1 MLFNLVEILIVTL
14 MCCVGSIHYV
24 HVLQMGRYQLPA
36 YRQWMSRNR
45 DRLLKEN
52 VLLAF
57 VAALMSLYL
66 PVFLSMFIK
75 VEDIRQA
82 VSGWLAL
89 LLFAGAAGFI
99 AWRDYNLPTKKP
111 FVMTHRVR
119 RFTAVLAVLCL
130 LAASILRAVTIPPY
144 FLFAAMPY
152 MVELTALIINPYE
165 AKVNA
170 GFFKSARQ
178 RIRKHPHLIT
188 IGITGSFGKTNVKFM
203 LRDMLAKRY
212 KVLATP
218 ASFNTAMG
226 ISRVVNDDLT
236 DDHEIFIAEMG
247 ATHVGDIKEL
257 VDLVRPKY
265 GILTSIGNRHLD
277 TFGSLEN
284 IASTKY
290 ELIQGLPKEG
300 GFAVFGSGDDYIDRL
315 YAMCKKDKCRVSL
328 DPRADA
334 DVHAEGIAYSEQG
347 TRFTLVFSDGARIE
361 CATPLLGSYNVK
373 NLLLAAA
380 LARRLDV
387 SPEQIA
393 DAAAHLKPIEHRLQL
408 TVEDLNVIDD
418 TLNEDPDGAFEALRV
433 LAQMPGRRIV
443 VTPGMGDLGQQ
454 EADIN
459 YALGTV
465 MADCADTVILV
476 GAQNSQRGLRR
487 GLLQSRFP
495 RSALHTVDDMD
506 DASDL
511 LEELSDTGDTVLFE
525 SHVPDYV
532 EG

>member
-1 MLFNLVEILIVTL
+1 MVFNIVEILIVTL

-36 YRQWMSRNR
+36 YRHWMSKNR

-57 VAALMSLYL
+57 VAAILSLYL

-75 VEDIRQA
+75 VETVRQA
-82 VSGWLAL
+82 VANWLAL
-89 LLFAGAAGFI
+89 ALFAGAAGFI

-130 LAASILRAVTIPPY
+130 LAASIFRAVTIPPY

-152 MVELTALIINPYE
+152 MVELTAAIINPYE

-178 RIRKHPHLIT
+178 RIRKHPHLTT
-188 IGITGSFGKTNVKFM
+188 IGITGSFGKTNVKFI
-203 LRDMLAKRY
+203 LRDMLSKKY
-212 KVLATP
+212 NVLATP

-236 DDHEIFIAEMG
+236 DEHEIFIAEMG

-257 VDLVRPKY
+257 VELVRPQY
-265 GILTSIGNRHLD
+265 GILTSIGKRHLD

-328 DPRADA
+328 DPAEDA
-334 DVHAEGIAYSEQG
+334 WVHAEGISYSERG
-347 TRFTLVFSDGARIE
+347 TSFALRFGEEEPIE
-361 CATPLLGSYNVK
+361 CTTPLLGSYNVK
-373 NLLLAAA
+373 NILLAAA
-380 LARRLDV
+380 LARKLEV
-387 SPEQIA
+387 PVEQITEAIA
-393 DAAAHLKPIEHRLQL
+393 DLKPIEHRLQL
-408 TVEDLNVIDD
+408 TEEDLNVIDD

-433 LAQMPGRRIV
+433 LQQMPGQRIV
-443 VTPGMGDLGQQ
+443 VTPGIGDLGPQ
-454 EADIN
+454 ETDIN

-465 MADCADTVILV
+465 MADSADAVILV
-476 GAQNSQRGLRR
+476 GSRNSQRGLRR
-487 GLLQSRFP
+487 GLLQSGFS
-495 RSALHTVDDMD
+495 RSMLHTVEDMD
-506 DASDL
+506 DASEL
-511 LEELSDTGDTVLFE
+511 LEEISENGDTVLFE
-525 SHVPDYV
+525 SHIADY
-532 EG
+532 EEE

>member
-14 MCCVGSIHYV
+14 MCCVGSVHYV

-36 YRQWMSRNR
+36 YRNWMSRNR
-45 DRLLKEN
+45 ERLLKEN

-57 VAALMSLYL
+57 IAALLSLYL

-75 VEDIRQA
+75 IENVRRA
-82 VSGWLAL
+82 VAGWLAL
-89 LLFAGAAGFI
+89 LLFAGAAGLI
-99 AWRDYNLPTKKP
+99 AWRDYNLPAKKP

-119 RFTAVLAVLCL
+119 RFTAVMAVLCL
-130 LAASILRAVTIPPY
+130 LAAAILRAVTIPPY

-152 MVELTALIINPYE
+152 MVQLTALIINPYE

-170 GFFKSARQ
+170 GFFKSAKQ
-178 RIRKHPHLIT
+178 KIRKHPHLIT

-203 LRDMLAKRY
+203 LRDMLSKKY
-212 KVLATP
+212 NVLATP

-236 DDHEIFIAEMG
+236 DEHEIFIAEMG

-257 VDLVRPKY
+257 VELVRPKY
-265 GILTSIGNRHLD
+265 GILTSVGKRHLD

-290 ELIQGLPKEG
+290 ELIQGLPKED

-328 DPRADA
+328 DPRESA
-334 DVHAEGIAYSEQG
+334 DVRAEGIAYSDRG
-347 TRFTLVFSDGARIE
+347 TAFTLIFGEDERVR
-361 CATPLLGSYNVK
+361 CQTPLLGSFNVK
-373 NLLLAAA
+373 NILLAAA
-380 LARRLDV
+380 LAKKLEV
-387 SPEQIA
+387 PTELIA
-393 DAAAHLKPIEHRLQL
+393 EAISELKPIEHRLQL
-408 TVEDLNVIDD
+408 TAEELNVIDD

-433 LAQMPGRRIV
+433 LAQMPGQRIV
-443 VTPGMGDLGQQ
+443 VTPGMGELGQQ
-454 EADIN
+454 ETDIN

-476 GAQNSQRGLRR
+476 GSANSQRGLRR
-487 GLLQSRFP
+487 GLLQSGFSRGM
-495 RSALHTVDDMD
+495 LHSVEDMD
-506 DASDL
+506 DASEL
-511 LEELSDTGDTVLFE
+511 LEEISEAGDTVLFE
-525 SHVPDYV
+525 SHVPDY
-532 EG
+532 EEI